1 MQCAGK
7 AGRLLRGGEEDH
19 NGWLRLGPGQAHS
32 GQYEKARLWLSSSQ
46 RPETRESS
54 TSAVS
59 EII

>member
-32 GQYEKARLWLSSSQ
+32 GQYEKARLWLSSSP
-46 RPETRESS
+46 RLETRESS
-54 TSAVS
+54 TS
-59 EII
+59 